1 MRLFGAGFKLLT
13 NLFQSFWLTGKEYN
27 HFCSGWVYAAVVMGQ
42 SKVVTVVLSEYVFAF
57 DIEIQNESI
66 FGFLS
71 LTPFSLELQALLMNQ
86 LTVKVC

>member
-1 MRLFGAGFKLLT
+1 
-13 NLFQSFWLTGKEYN
+13 
-27 HFCSGWVYAAVVMGQ
+27 MGQ

-57 DIEIQNESI
+57 DIEVQNESI